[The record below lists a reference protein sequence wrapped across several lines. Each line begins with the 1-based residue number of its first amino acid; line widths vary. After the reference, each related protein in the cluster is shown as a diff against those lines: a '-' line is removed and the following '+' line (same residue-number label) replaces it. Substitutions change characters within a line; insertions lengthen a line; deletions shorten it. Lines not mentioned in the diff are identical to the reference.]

1 MEFLGIDLI
10 ELIKTVG
17 YIGLFAI
24 VFAESGLFFGF
35 FLPGDSLLFTAGFLA
50 SQNILNIWILLP
62 LVVVAAV
69 GGDQAGYW
77 IGNRFGDWLLNK
89 EDSFFFKRRH
99 LDRANAFYN
108 QHGGKTLV
116 IARFIPVVRTFVPIV
131 AGMAKMRYGN
141 FFTFNVIGGTAWG
154 LGLTLAGFF
163 LGSVIPG
170 VDKYLLPIVVVIIIV
185 SVLPGVWHMRAEL
198 LHAARHNPITDRLRG

>member
-69 GGDQAGYW
+69 GGD
-77 IGNRFGDWLLNK
+77 
-89 EDSFFFKRRH
+89 
-99 LDRANAFYN
+99 
-108 QHGGKTLV
+108 
-116 IARFIPVVRTFVPIV
+116 
-131 AGMAKMRYGN
+131 
-141 FFTFNVIGGTAWG
+141 
-154 LGLTLAGFF
+154 
-163 LGSVIPG
+163 
-170 VDKYLLPIVVVIIIV
+170 
-185 SVLPGVWHMRAEL
+185 
-198 LHAARHNPITDRLRG
+198 